1 MKKCPYCA
9 EEVQDAAIVC
19 KHCKATLPAITPQVH
34 STTAKVETG
43 VLAPTDWNRVGKW
56 AKWIGISALIL
67 IGLKFWYLGIPAAL
81 AWYLFKKKKE
91 KYSRQKNLII
101 IGSTLAVLVLI
112 AGVNA
117 HANRTP
123 TLTLNEPQNQ
133 TSFQAPTA
141 AIKGS
146 VNPTSSTLTINGQT
160 VTAGKDGA
168 FNYNAPLNDENN
180 AITVIATNGGKSQTQ
195 TLTLKRIFT
204 PEELAERE
212 RLKAEAEQ
220 ARKDTAAKA
229 AQAKA
234 DEIKQQLQKELDSFN
249 TPFDNSI
256 YRGNKD
262 SLMLELVLFGA
273 WAKLINEH
281 KTNPDPGVKAMA
293 QELERKVSSLQV
305 KEFPLM
311 RKAYGDIVANGV
323 WESNIDVSVFGPANK
338 TMELTAGIFAN
349 NKNVKD
355 AHAALGD
362 AFTLYRF
369 TRVNYKW
376 YKYDSEY
383 NYYTIDSKP
392 DNAVVEIG
400 Q

>member
-1 MKKCPYCA
+1 MYH
-9 EEVQDAAIVC
+9 EIV
-19 KHCKATLPAITPQVH
+19 L
-34 STTAKVETG
+34 ST
-43 VLAPTDWNRVGKW
+43 
-56 AKWIGISALIL
+56 
-67 IGLKFWYLGIPAAL
+67 
-81 AWYLFKKKKE
+81 
-91 KYSRQKNLII
+91 
-101 IGSTLAVLVLI
+101 
-112 AGVNA
+112 
-117 HANRTP
+117 
-123 TLTLNEPQNQ
+123 TLTLNEPKDQ
-133 TSFQAPTA
+133 TTLQAATV

-146 VNPTSSTLTINGQT
+146 VNPSSSSITINGQAIT
-160 VTAGKDGA
+160 VGKDGS
-168 FNYNAPLNDENN
+168 FNYDASLNNESNT
-180 AITVIATNGGKSQTQ
+180 ITVVATNGGKNQTQ
-195 TLTLKRIFT
+195 TLTINRTFT

-212 RLKAEAEQ
+212 RQKAAAEQ
-220 ARKDTAAKA
+220 ARKDAAAKA

-249 TPFDNSI
+249 KPFDNSS

-273 WAKLINEH
+273 WAKLVNEH
-281 KTNPDPGVKAMA
+281 KNNPDQGVKAMA
-293 QELERKVSSLQV
+293 QELEKKVSALQV

-369 TRVNYKW
+369 NRVNYKW
-376 YKYDSEY
+376 YKYDSQY
-383 NYYTIDSKP
+383 NY
-392 DNAVVEIG
+392 
-400 Q
+400 